1 MSVGGCDLGGFLK
14 SIWDTFSALN
24 GIVELFV
31 AIGLLSAVAISVRKR
46 IAWLVFLAMLIVSWT
61 YSYQIYETTEIQ
73 KCQIER
79 LGMAHTTDMV
89 I

>member
-1 MSVGGCDLGGFLK
+1 MRFGGFFK
-14 SIWDTFSALN
+14 KHPGTFSALN

-31 AIGLLSAVAISVRKR
+31 AIGLLSLPPISVRKR

-61 YSYQIYETTEIQ
+61 YSYQIYETTEIE